1 MQRDF
6 PLSTVYWSQD
16 CVLSMDQE
24 TPMGG
29 NEEIVAIESNIEV
42 YYKQFK
48 EFHARNKRIENV
60 VWGVFQKWKNLRI
73 NNYFAVNDIKKSFL
87 LHWTS
92 RG

>member
-1 MQRDF
+1 
-6 PLSTVYWSQD
+6 
-16 CVLSMDQE
+16 MDQE

-60 VWGVFQKWKNLRI
+60 VWGVFQK
-73 NNYFAVNDIKKSFL
+73 
-87 LHWTS
+87 
-92 RG
+92 